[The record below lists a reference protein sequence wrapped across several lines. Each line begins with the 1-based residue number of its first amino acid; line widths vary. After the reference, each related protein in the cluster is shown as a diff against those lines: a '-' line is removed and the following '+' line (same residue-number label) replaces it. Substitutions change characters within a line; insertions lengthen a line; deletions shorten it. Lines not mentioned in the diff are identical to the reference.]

1 MPPDRSAIERA
12 NPLAVYYTRPMSQ
25 QPNNKAPHQSSLT
38 SALTRRDLLRAGLG
52 VAGAGLLAG
61 CGLSAANSRPP
72 IPTPTSTIAP
82 SPTPDTRPVSVV
94 ITGDIMMAR
103 SVGAR
108 IKAGASDSLFP
119 FADTADVLKSHD
131 LRIGNLECVVSTL
144 GSPQPKT
151 YTFEAPLRAFE
162 RLRAA
167 GFQIVSVANNHSGD
181 YGKAAFSDML
191 AHLPT
196 YGITPVGGGAN
207 RAEAHRLVTYQLRT
221 TTIGILAYC
230 EIEPSSFAATAT
242 TPGHAWL
249 EATAMK
255 QDIAAA
261 RSKVDFLIVFT
272 HWGVEYVLQE
282 NAHQQYMARLAVDA
296 GADLVVGAH
305 PHVIQ
310 PYEVYHGKPIIYS
323 LGNFVFDEMPG
334 VTGRCHVLSFTV
346 QGSRLLDWKLRGSR
360 IVFSTGAPV
369 WNS

>member
-1 MPPDRSAIERA
+1 MSKQPEDMDSRSNVSPPRS
-12 NPLAVYYTRPMSQ
+12 V
-25 QPNNKAPHQSSLT
+25 
-38 SALTRRDLLRAGLG
+38 ALSRRDVLRTGLG
-52 VAGAGLLAG
+52 GLGLAGAGLLAG
-61 CGLSAANSRPP
+61 CGLGGAQSGQAQAA
-72 IPTPTSTIAP
+72 PTPTTLPTATP

-94 ITGDIMMAR
+94 ITGDIMLAR

-108 IKAGASDSLFP
+108 IKASDGLFP
-119 FADTADVLKSHD
+119 FEGTAEALKSFD

-144 GSPQPKT
+144 GNPQPKT
-151 YTFEAPLRAFE
+151 YTFEAPLRAYD
-162 RLRAA
+162 RLSAA
-167 GFQIVSVANNHSGD
+167 GYQIVSVANNHSGD

-191 AHLPT
+191 THLPT

-207 RAEAHRLVTYQLRT
+207 RTEAHRLVTYQVRT
-221 TTIGILAYC
+221 TKIGILAYC
-230 EIEPSSFAATAT
+230 EIEPSSFAATAS

-255 QDIAAA
+255 QDIAVA
-261 RSKVDFLIVFT
+261 RSQVDFLIVFT

-282 NAHQQYMARLAVDA
+282 NAHQRYMARLAVDA

-305 PHVIQ
+305 PHVVE

-323 LGNFVFDEMPG
+323 LGNFVFDEMPD
-334 VTGRCHVLSFTV
+334 VTALGNVLSFTV
-346 QGSRLLDWKLRGSR
+346 QGSRLLDWKLRGAR

>member
-1 MPPDRSAIERA
+1 MRK
-12 NPLAVYYTRPMSQ
+12 
-25 QPNNKAPHQSSLT
+25 QPNNTMSHHP
-38 SALTRRDLLRAGLG
+38 ALTRRDLLRAGLS

-61 CGLSAANSRPP
+61 CGLTTAQSKPP
-72 IPTPTSTIAP
+72 APTVTPTIMP
-82 SPTPDTRPVSVV
+82 SPTVDTRPVSVA

-108 IKAGASDSLFP
+108 IKTSASDSLFP
-119 FADTADVLKSHD
+119 FADTADVLKRHD

-181 YGKAAFSDML
+181 YGKAAFTDML

-196 YGITPVGGGAN
+196 YGITTVGGGTN
-207 RAEAHRLVTYQLRT
+207 RTEAHRLVTYQVRST
-221 TTIGILAYC
+221 KIGILAYC
-230 EIEPSSFAATAT
+230 EIEPFSFAATAT

-249 EATAMK
+249 EATALK

-261 RSKVDFLIVFT
+261 RPQVDFLIVFT

-282 NAHQQYMARLAVDA
+282 NAHQQSMARLAVDA

-305 PHVIQ
+305 PHVIE
-310 PYEVYHGKPIIYS
+310 PYEMYHGKPIIYS

-334 VTGRCHVLSFTV
+334 VASLGNVLSLTV
-346 QGSRLLDWKLRGSR
+346 QGSRLLNWKLRGTR
-360 IVFSTGAPV
+360 IQFSTGAPV
-369 WNS
+369 WVG

>member
-1 MPPDRSAIERA
+1 MRR
-12 NPLAVYYTRPMSQ
+12 
-25 QPNNKAPHQSSLT
+25 QPSNTTPHQSHQSSLKP
-38 SALTRRDLLRAGLG
+38 ALTRRDLLRAGLG

-61 CGLSAANSRPP
+61 CGLSTAHSGPP
-72 IPTPTSTIAP
+72 IPTPTSTVVP

-103 SVGAR
+103 AVGAR
-108 IKAGASDSLFP
+108 IKTGASDSLFP

-151 YTFEAPLRAFE
+151 YTFEAPLQAFE

-207 RAEAHRLVTYQLRT
+207 RTEAHRLVTYQVRT
-221 TTIGILAYC
+221 TKIGILAYC
-230 EIEPSSFAATAT
+230 EIEPFSFAATAT

-249 EATAMK
+249 DATTMK

-261 RSKVDFLIVFT
+261 RSQVDFLIVFT
-272 HWGVEYVLQE
+272 HWGVEYVLRE

-305 PHVIQ
+305 PHVIE

-334 VTGRCHVLSFTV
+334 VTSLCNVLSFTV
-346 QGSRLLDWKLRGSR
+346 QGSRLLDWKLRGAR

>member
-1 MPPDRSAIERA
+1 
-12 NPLAVYYTRPMSQ
+12 
-25 QPNNKAPHQSSLT
+25 
-38 SALTRRDLLRAGLG
+38 
-52 VAGAGLLAG
+52 
-61 CGLSAANSRPP
+61 
-72 IPTPTSTIAP
+72 
-82 SPTPDTRPVSVV
+82 VV

-103 SVGAR
+103 AVGAR
-108 IKAGASDSLFP
+108 IKAGPSDSLFP

-151 YTFEAPLRAFE
+151 YTFEAPLQAFE

-191 AHLPT
+191 THLPT

-207 RAEAHRLVTYQLRT
+207 RTEAHRLVTYQVRT
-221 TTIGILAYC
+221 TKIGILAYC
-230 EIEPSSFAATAT
+230 EIEPSSFAATAS

-261 RSKVDFLIVFT
+261 RSQVDFLIVFT

-296 GADLVVGAH
+296 SRPRRGGAPACHRALRDVPWEAH
-305 PHVIQ
+305 HLQ
-310 PYEVYHGKPIIYS
+310 PGQLCLRRDARCHRARQRPLTHRPGLPSARLEAARDTHR
-323 LGNFVFDEMPG
+323 VFHRRPG
-334 VTGRCHVLSFTV
+334 VGLTEASFR
-346 QGSRLLDWKLRGSR
+346 RL
-360 IVFSTGAPV
+360 
-369 WNS
+369 